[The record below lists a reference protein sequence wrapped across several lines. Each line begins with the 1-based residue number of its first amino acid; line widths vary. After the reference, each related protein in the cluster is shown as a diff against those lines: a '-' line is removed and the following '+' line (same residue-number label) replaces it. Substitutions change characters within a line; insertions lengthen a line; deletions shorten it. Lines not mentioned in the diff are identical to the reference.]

1 LGFEDLTV
9 AYEWLEKDQK
19 VLQAVHFLLLSQQV
33 QMRYSLL
40 LDLQEQ
46 ISARE
51 LELVVE
57 LGDENLKGKAKYV
70 LIDQDEHL
78 QNP

>member
-1 LGFEDLTV
+1 MV

-19 VLQAVHFLLLSQQV
+19 VLQAVHFLLLGQQV
-33 QMRYSLL
+33 QIRYSLL

-46 ISARE
+46 ISGRK
-51 LELVVE
+51 LELGVE
-57 LGDENLKGKAKYV
+57 LDVENLMGKAKYV

>member
-1 LGFEDLTV
+1 MGFVGLMV
-9 AYEWLEKDQK
+9 AYVWLEKDQK
-19 VLQAVHFLLLSQQV
+19 VLQVVHFLLVDQQV
-33 QMRYSLL
+33 QVQYSLL

-46 ISARE
+46 ISGRK
-51 LELVVE
+51 LELGVE
-57 LGDENLKGKAKYV
+57 LDVENLMGKAKYV